1 MAIKSFKRYEKK
13 YLLTGEQYEKLIP
26 RLLEYMKMD
35 DHCVNNSYSIYNIY
49 YDTDDNS
56 VIRHSISKPYYKE
69 KLRLRS
75 YKIPQSPSDKVFL
88 AVSYTHLRAHETIGL
103 RILYALHHSGKI
115 NKIVNKRRAIITLE
129 EAYNFLEFGERPK
142 CTDFIT
148 EQVINEIEYY
158 LSHTKVNPTVYI
170 GYNRIAFFGKEDK
183 DFRLTIDSK
192 IITRREDLFLE
203 SGCHGTDILKPNG
216 YAVIFT
222 IILCA
227 VMIILDG
234 LNFAMPKSKAMVLKI
249 TVPEDLNFEGVFD
262 EILNTNTTSWNMV
275 KVSTRDFGAL
285 YELNYSIHLKNDV
298 NQKKFID
305 SLRVRN
311 GNLNI
316 SLTSCGSED
325 KIFN

>member
-88 AVSYTHLRAHETIGL
+88 ELKK
-103 RILYALHHSGKI
+103 KI

-158 LSHTKVNPTVYI
+158 LSHTKVNLTVYI

-227 VMIILDG
+227 VMIILDS

>member
-88 AVSYTHLRAHETIGL
+88 ELKK
-103 RILYALHHSGKI
+103 KI

-158 LSHTKVNPTVYI
+158 LSHTKVNPTIYI

-227 VMIILDG
+227 VMIILDS

-275 KVSTRDFGAL
+275 KVRTRDFGAL
-285 YELNYSIHLKNDV
+285 YELNYSSHLKNDV

>member
-1 MAIKSFKRYEKK
+1 MEDS
-13 YLLTGEQYEKLIP
+13 LV
-26 RLLEYMKMD
+26 LLEHPIAVTATADTINIELIMLPTIISIIILL
-35 DHCVNNSYSIYNIY
+35 VGNNVARAFSLAGAFSIIRFRSTPGDTKDISYIFF
-49 YDTDDNS
+49 T
-56 VIRHSISKPYYKE
+56 
-69 KLRLRS
+69 
-75 YKIPQSPSDKVFL
+75 L
-88 AVSYTHLRAHETIGL
+88 AVGL
-103 RILYALHHSGKI
+103 ASGM
-115 NKIVNKRRAIITLE
+115 
-129 EAYNFLEFGERPK
+129 
-142 CTDFIT
+142 
-148 EQVINEIEYY
+148 
-158 LSHTKVNPTVYI
+158 
-170 GYNRIAFFGKEDK
+170 GYV
-183 DFRLTIDSK
+183 
-192 IITRREDLFLE
+192 
-203 SGCHGTDILKPNG
+203 G

-227 VMIILDG
+227 VMIILDS

-275 KVSTRDFGAL
+275 KVGARDFGTL

>member
-88 AVSYTHLRAHETIGL
+88 ELKK
-103 RILYALHHSGKI
+103 KI

-227 VMIILDG
+227 VMIILDS

-275 KVSTRDFGAL
+275 KVRTRDFGAL

>member
-88 AVSYTHLRAHETIGL
+88 ELKK
-103 RILYALHHSGKI
+103 KI

-227 VMIILDG
+227 VMIILDS
-234 LNFAMPKSKAMVLKI
+234 LNFAMSKSKAMVLKI

-275 KVSTRDFGAL
+275 KVITRDFGAL

>member
-88 AVSYTHLRAHETIGL
+88 ELKK
-103 RILYALHHSGKI
+103 KI

-227 VMIILDG
+227 VMIILDS

>member
-75 YKIPQSPSDKVFL
+75 YKSPQSPSDKVFL
-88 AVSYTHLRAHETIGL
+88 ELKK
-103 RILYALHHSGKI
+103 KI

-158 LSHTKVNPTVYI
+158 LSHTKVNPTIYI

-227 VMIILDG
+227 VMIILDS

>member
-1 MAIKSFKRYEKK
+1 MAIKSFKRYKKK

-88 AVSYTHLRAHETIGL
+88 ELKK
-103 RILYALHHSGKI
+103 KI

-227 VMIILDG
+227 VMIILDS
-234 LNFAMPKSKAMVLKI
+234 LNFAMPKSKAKVLKI

>member
-88 AVSYTHLRAHETIGL
+88 ELKK
-103 RILYALHHSGKI
+103 KI

-129 EAYNFLEFGERPK
+129 EAYNFLEFGERSK

-158 LSHTKVNPTVYI
+158 LSHTKVNPTIYI

-203 SGCHGTDILKPNG
+203 SGCHGTDILKPNE
-216 YAVIFT
+216 YLMEVK
-222 IILCA
+222 
-227 VMIILDG
+227 ILDAIPMW
-234 LNFAMPKSKAMVLKI
+234 LAEIFSELKI
-249 TVPEDLNFEGVFD
+249 Y
-262 EILNTNTTSWNMV
+262 NTHFSKYGNEYMTYCQEQN
-275 KVSTRDFGAL
+275 
-285 YELNYSIHLKNDV
+285 NHNKN
-298 NQKKFID
+298 
-305 SLRVRN
+305 RR
-311 GNLNI
+311 
-316 SLTSCGSED
+316 E
-325 KIFN
+325 KIC

>member
-88 AVSYTHLRAHETIGL
+88 ELKK
-103 RILYALHHSGKI
+103 KI

-227 VMIILDG
+227 VMIILDS

-305 SLRVRN
+305 SLRVIN

-316 SLTSCGSED
+316 SLTSCGSEY

>member
-13 YLLTGEQYEKLIP
+13 YLLTGQQYEKLIP

-88 AVSYTHLRAHETIGL
+88 ELKK
-103 RILYALHHSGKI
+103 KI

-158 LSHTKVNPTVYI
+158 LSHTKVNPTIYI

-227 VMIILDG
+227 VMIILDS

-275 KVSTRDFGAL
+275 KVRTRDFGAL